1 MLSGESAKGK
11 YPREAVRTM
20 NTICE
25 RTDSYC
31 EENHGKVF
39 PAVVSAKTV
48 TDSACLA
55 AVEAADALNVPV
67 IVVATEHGNSARA
80 IRKFNPKAEI
90 LALTPNVKA
99 ARQLCVTRG
108 VMPKIVDRI
117 SSTDEFFQLGKKL
130 AVEMGLAK
138 AGDKIVMVN
147 GALVPS
153 GITNT
158 MSVQTI

>member
-25 RTDSYC
+25 RTDAYV
-31 EENHGKVF
+31 EENHDEVFRKVA
-39 PAVVSAKTV
+39 PAHNV

-55 AVEAADALNVPV
+55 AVEAATTLKSPL

-80 IRKFNPKAEI
+80 IRKFNPEAVI

-99 ARQLCVTRG
+99 ARQLCLTRG
-108 VMPKIVDRI
+108 VLPKIVNRI
-117 SSTDEFFQLGKKL
+117 TSTDEFFQLGKKL
-130 AVEMGLAK
+130 AVELGLAK
-138 AGDKIVMVN
+138 VGDQIVMVN

>member
-1 MLSGESAKGK
+1 
-11 YPREAVRTM
+11 
-20 NTICE
+20 
-25 RTDSYC
+25 
-31 EENHGKVF
+31 
-39 PAVVSAKTV
+39 
-48 TDSACLA
+48 
-55 AVEAADALNVPV
+55 
-67 IVVATEHGNSARA
+67 
-80 IRKFNPKAEI
+80 
-90 LALTPNVKA
+90 
-99 ARQLCVTRG
+99 
-108 VMPKIVDRI
+108 MPKIVDRI

>member
-1 MLSGESAKGK
+1 MLFRS
-11 YPREAVRTM
+11 
-20 NTICE
+20 
-25 RTDSYC
+25 
-31 EENHGKVF
+31 
-39 PAVVSAKTV
+39 
-48 TDSACLA
+48 CL
-55 AVEAADALNVPV
+55 
-67 IVVATEHGNSARA
+67 
-80 IRKFNPKAEI
+80 
-90 LALTPNVKA
+90 
-99 ARQLCVTRG
+99 TRG

-138 AGDKIVMVN
+138 AGDKIIMVN